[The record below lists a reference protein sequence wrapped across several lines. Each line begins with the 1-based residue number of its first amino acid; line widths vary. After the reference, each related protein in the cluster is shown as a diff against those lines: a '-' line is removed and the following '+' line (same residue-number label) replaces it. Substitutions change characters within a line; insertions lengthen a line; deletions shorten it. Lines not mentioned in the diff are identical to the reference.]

1 MITKNRAKLLRL
13 FYANPGGAFYMQGIE
28 KVLGK
33 KPGVFQRT
41 LNKMEEQGILRSE
54 YRANARCF
62 KASTKHPVYR
72 ELKSIIFKTS
82 KALVIF
88 IFLIL
93 TASYSL
99 CEEEAAPSDI
109 DTLGIAPQYPAA
121 GLIKAEV
128 NTKSSAAPLSL
139 QDSILIACKNNKAI
153 QIQEKEVVAAKAN
166 ILDAESVFLPNL
178 GVGASY
184 THIDQISPVSGLLPE
199 SGKRDPRIFTGYK
212 NENKANASLDTNLF
226 DGGANYAALNHARTN
241 LKIQSETLRARKLDV
256 EFDVKSL
263 YYGLLLAYETERIAE
278 DLINQAEAHYEDV
291 KSRFEQGTS
300 SRFDML
306 QSKVQVSKLMP
317 ELVKAKNA
325 IYLIMAEF
333 NKLLGLKVQEP
344 VEIDGR
350 LERSLININE
360 EEFLKEAYLNKP
372 EMILK
377 SLGVNMSKWSIE
389 TARANGMPQINTNL
403 DYTWKSNDIGNMINR
418 RHSNWDF
425 GIAVTMPIF
434 DGFSTKAKV
443 DAARARFAQ
452 SKLEKADVTD
462 QIAVDVR
469 QACLDLAKSEAIVE
483 SQEDSIVEARE
494 AMKIAVIGYDNGV
507 TTNLDV
513 LDTQVSLSAV
523 EKNLAEG
530 IYDYLMAQ
538 ANLDRNIG
546 REYLHGGTDEKKD

>member
-13 FYANPGGAFYMQGIE
+13 FYADPDRAFYMQEIGRA
-28 KVLGK
+28 LGK

-54 YRANARCF
+54 YKANARYF
-62 KASTKHPVYR
+62 KANTHYSIYK

-88 IFLIL
+88 IFLIF
-93 TASYSL
+93 AAPYGF
-99 CEEEAAPSDI
+99 CEEI
-109 DTLGIAPQYPAA
+109 G
-121 GLIKAEV
+121 
-128 NTKSSAAPLSL
+128 PLSL
-139 QDSILIACKNNKAI
+139 QDSILIAYKNNKAI

-166 ILDAESVFLPNL
+166 ILDAQSVFLPNL
-178 GVGASY
+178 SVGASY
-184 THIDQISPVSGLLPE
+184 THTDQISPVSNLLE
-199 SGKRDPRIFTGYK
+199 GGGKRDPRIFTGYK
-212 NENKANASLDTNLF
+212 NENKANTSLDTNLF
-226 DGGANYAALNHARTN
+226 DGGANYATLNQAQTN

-256 EFDVKSL
+256 EFDAKSL
-263 YYGLLLAYETERIAE
+263 YYGLLLAYETERIAQ
-278 DLINQAEAHYEDV
+278 DLIDQAEAHYEDV

-300 SRFDML
+300 SRFDLL

-344 VEIDGR
+344 VKIEGR
-350 LERSLININE
+350 LERSPININE

-403 DYTWKSNDIGNMINR
+403 DYTWKSNDIGNMIDR

-443 DAARARFAQ
+443 DAARAKFAQ
-452 SKLEKADVTD
+452 SKLEKADVVD

-469 QACLDLAKSEAIVE
+469 QACLDLAKSEAIIK
-483 SQEDSIVEARE
+483 SQEDSIVEARD
-494 AMKIAVIGYDNGV
+494 AMRIAVIGYDNGV

-513 LDTQVSLSAV
+513 LDTQVSLSQI

-530 IYDYLMAQ
+530 VYDYLMAQ
-538 ANLDRNIG
+538 ADLDRNMG
-546 REYLHGGTDEKKD
+546 REYLAASQVEGADNEKKD